1 MSKINYQALREI
13 AKQATQG
20 EWVAFI
26 STGTGTYAVHT
37 PGDKR
42 CEDVIKWTGFDG
54 QKNAEN
60 NARYIAAF
68 NPEVVQALLDEREA
82 QSKRIAELEANFTV
96 LAVENVGI
104 KSAIPEPRDIEDD
117 NDNMDDVSLAEDF
130 GFNHAIEWMRRRIET
145 PATDAFLAD
154 VRAGAFNDLCA
165 AFVRHAKVAGLDDA
179 DTVTL
184 KEVTEVLLHCA
195 EQIRA
200 PE

>member
-1 MSKINYQALREI
+1 MSKIDYQALRGAAE
-13 AKQATQG
+13 A
-20 EWVAFI
+20 
-26 STGTGTYAVHT
+26 
-37 PGDKR
+37 
-42 CEDVIKWTGFDG
+42 IK
-54 QKNAEN
+54 
-60 NARYIAAF
+60 IAATPQKF
-68 NPEVVQALLDEREA
+68 LAFRMKVTPQVVLELLDEREA
-82 QSKRIAELEANFTV
+82 QSKRIAEQETNLAA

-130 GFNHAIEWMRRRIET
+130 GFNHAIERMRRRIPET

>member
-1 MSKINYQALREI
+1 MKQMTLIEMDGFLKGKCTPSDLKVNETNAEYLVRKFGELESKLETALRECRSAGI
-13 AKQATQG
+13 TIDNLEVK
-20 EWVAFI
+20 
-26 STGTGTYAVHT
+26 
-37 PGDKR
+37 
-42 CEDVIKWTGFDG
+42 C
-54 QKNAEN
+54 
-60 NARYIAAF
+60 AA
-68 NPEVVQALLDEREA
+68 
-82 QSKRIAELEANFTV
+82 
-96 LAVENVGI
+96 LAVENAVI
-104 KSAIPEPRDIEDD
+104 KSAIPQLRDIDVD

-130 GFNHAIEWMRRRIET
+130 GFNHAIELMRRRIPET

>member
-1 MSKINYQALREI
+1 MSKIDYQALRGAAE
-13 AKQATQG
+13 A
-20 EWVAFI
+20 
-26 STGTGTYAVHT
+26 
-37 PGDKR
+37 
-42 CEDVIKWTGFDG
+42 IK
-54 QKNAEN
+54 
-60 NARYIAAF
+60 IAATPQKLLAF
-68 NPEVVQALLDEREA
+68 RMKVTPQVVLALLDEREA
-82 QSKRIAELEANFTV
+82 QSKRIAELETNLAA

-130 GFNHAIEWMRRRIET
+130 GFNHAIERMRRRIET

-165 AFVRHAKVAGLDDA
+165 AFVRHAKIAGLDDA

-184 KEVTEVLLHCA
+184 KEVTEALLHCA
-195 EQIRA
+195 EQIRS

>member
-1 MSKINYQALREI
+1 MSEINYQALRE
-13 AKQATQG
+13 AA
-20 EWVAFI
+20 EA
-26 STGTGTYAVHT
+26 
-37 PGDKR
+37 
-42 CEDVIKWTGFDG
+42 IK
-54 QKNAEN
+54 
-60 NARYIAAF
+60 IAATPQKLLAF
-68 NPEVVQALLDEREA
+68 RMKVTPQVVLALLDEREA
-82 QSKRIAELEANFTV
+82 QSKRIAEQETNLAA

-130 GFNHAIEWMRRRIET
+130 GFNHAIERMRRRIPET

-165 AFVRHAKVAGLDDA
+165 AFVRHAKIAGLDDG

-184 KEVTEVLLHCA
+184 KEVTDALLHCA
-195 EQIRA
+195 EQLRA